1 MAEAGEP
8 ISGFRKKSL
17 GLSRMFPTGKLRP
30 GDSHPNPTAH
40 LAGNWERQSNVSTSS
55 SLGRHR
61 AARTHTSPLTAI
73 SSAVSSNAGSVGRQA
88 AVIVAASGLVLTAGL
103 PAHGF
108 GESERV
114 VQLSTPLESIAVTAD
129 AVSAPATADITFER
143 AAVSAT
149 PAEVEAAPVVEVQ
162 ADVVEPIAPAV
173 EPAAETVVEPVVQE
187 AAPAEAPAAEAVA
200 APVAAAPAP
209 AAEEA
214 APEAAP
220 SGNIAAGLVGSA
232 YSQIGV
238 GQDCTAM
245 VEKALRSVGKSVGDI
260 APGDF
265 FAFGS
270 VVGSPAAGDL
280 VITGGHV
287 AIYVGNGQVISGG
300 LNGMNT
306 GLHSLSDLPGA
317 SFVRVS

>member
-1 MAEAGEP
+1 M
-8 ISGFRKKSL
+8 
-17 GLSRMFPTGKLRP
+17 
-30 GDSHPNPTAH
+30 
-40 LAGNWERQSNVSTSS
+40 STSS

-73 SSAVSSNAGSVGRQA
+73 STAVSSNAGSVGRQA

-103 PAHGF
+103 PAHGI
-108 GESERV
+108 GEAERV
-114 VQLSTPLESIAVTAD
+114 ALSTPLNSVSVTAD
-129 AVSAPATADITFER
+129 AVSAAATAEITFER
-143 AAVSAT
+143 TAVTAT
-149 PAEVEAAPVVEVQ
+149 PAVVEAAPAVEVQ
-162 ADVVEPIAPAV
+162 ADVVEPVAEAVAPA
-173 EPAAETVVEPVVQE
+173 AVVEPVVQE
-187 AAPAEAPAAEAVA
+187 AAPAAEAPVEAPAAPAPA
-200 APVAAAPAP
+200 PAPVAATPAP
-209 AAEEA
+209 AAEEP
-214 APEAAP
+214 APAAP

-238 GQDCTAM
+238 AQDCTAM

-260 APGDF
+260 APSGF